1 MRQFTK
7 AEQCRNL
14 MYKRSMVSKL
24 NYTDIRESLDDMMA
38 MCSDIQYAEQDDDT
52 LINAFDGNE
61 DEAHEFILQF
71 SDLEYDIENMANQFD
86 EMFGYRDD
94 PERSEIAER
103 NFNDDTVALIG
114 KNFRLLGF
122 DEYREDYFELSDDY
136 FEELG
141 TGEAQKRVMRK
152 TKKEMLE
159 SIGLT
164 MAFLLKFAD
173 VEYRY
178 RTMEATLNI
187 FRDENIRM
195 LKTVKEIDE
204 KYKDLFDE
212 HGRLDKYR
220 YQQIR
225 EFDKP
230 VSELPDK
237 YWVE

>member
-7 AEQCRNL
+7 AEECRNL

-114 KNFRLLGF
+114 KNFHLWGF
-122 DEYREDYFELSDDY
+122 DEYREDYFKLSDDY
-136 FEELG
+136 FEELA

-225 EFDKP
+225 EFDKL

-237 YWVE
+237 YLVE

>member
-1 MRQFTK
+1 MRQLTK

-14 MYKRSMVSKL
+14 MYKQSAVARL
-24 NYTDIRESLDDMMA
+24 NYSEICDLLYDMTSTCCDIK
-38 MCSDIQYAEQDDDT
+38 YAEQDDDT

-71 SDLEYDIENMANQFD
+71 SDLEYDIENLQNQFD
-86 EMFGYRDD
+86 EMFGYSDD
-94 PERSEIAER
+94 PGRD
-103 NFNDDTVALIG
+103 FNDVTVALIG
-114 KNFRLLGF
+114 KWFSLLGF
-122 DEYREDYFELSDDY
+122 DECRGDYFELDSEY
-136 FEELG
+136 FEERG
-141 TGEAQKRVMRK
+141 TEESQKRVMRK

-178 RTMEATLNI
+178 RTMEATFNI

-212 HGRLDKYR
+212 HGKLDKYR
-220 YQQIR
+220 YKQIR
-225 EFDKP
+225 EFDKL
-230 VSELPDK
+230 VGELPDK

>member
-1 MRQFTK
+1 MRQLTK

-114 KNFRLLGF
+114 KNFHLWGF
-122 DEYREDYFELSDDY
+122 DEYREDYFKLSDDY
-136 FEELG
+136 FEELA

-225 EFDKP
+225 EFDKL

-237 YWVE
+237 YLVE

>member
-1 MRQFTK
+1 MRQLTK

-114 KNFRLLGF
+114 KNFHLCGF
-122 DEYREDYFELSDDY
+122 DEYREDYFKLSDDY
-136 FEELG
+136 FEELA

-159 SIGLT
+159 SIGMT

-178 RTMEATLNI
+178 RTMEATFNI

-195 LKTVKEIDE
+195 
-204 KYKDLFDE
+204 
-212 HGRLDKYR
+212 
-220 YQQIR
+220 
-225 EFDKP
+225 
-230 VSELPDK
+230 
-237 YWVE
+237 

>member
-1 MRQFTK
+1 MPVVTVEASK
-7 AEQCRNL
+7 NL
-14 MYKRSMVSKL
+14 SK
-24 NYTDIRESLDDMMA
+24 E
-38 MCSDIQYAEQDDDT
+38 
-52 LINAFDGNE
+52 
-61 DEAHEFILQF
+61 
-71 SDLEYDIENMANQFD
+71 
-86 EMFGYRDD
+86 
-94 PERSEIAER
+94 
-103 NFNDDTVALIG
+103 
-114 KNFRLLGF
+114 
-122 DEYREDYFELSDDY
+122 
-136 FEELG
+136 
-141 TGEAQKRVMRK
+141 
-152 TKKEMLE
+152 TKKEMIE

-164 MAFLLKFAD
+164 VAFLLKFAD

-225 EFDKP
+225 EFDKLMG
-230 VSELPDK
+230 ELPDK

>member
-1 MRQFTK
+1 MRQLTK
-7 AEQCRNL
+7 AEQCRAM
-14 MYKRSMVSKL
+14 MYKRSIVSKL
-24 NYTDIRESLDDMMA
+24 NYTEIRESLDDMMA
-38 MCSDIQYAEQDDDT
+38 MCSDIQCAEQDDDT

-71 SDLEYDIENMANQFD
+71 SDLEYDIENLQNQFD
-86 EMFGYRDD
+86 EMFGYSDD
-94 PERSEIAER
+94 PERD
-103 NFNDDTVALIG
+103 FNDVTVALIG
-114 KNFRLLGF
+114 KWFSLLGF
-122 DEYREDYFELSDDY
+122 DAYREDYFELSDDY
-136 FEELG
+136 FENLG
-141 TGEAQKRVMRK
+141 TEECQKRVMRK

-164 MAFLLKFAD
+164 MAFLLKFED

-178 RTMEATLNI
+178 RTMEATFNI

-195 LKTVKEIDE
+195 LKTIKEIDE

-212 HGRLDKYR
+212 HGKLDKYR

-225 EFDKP
+225 EFDKL
-230 VSELPDK
+230 VGELPDK

>member
-1 MRQFTK
+1 MRQLTK
-7 AEQCRNL
+7 AEQCRAM
-14 MYKRSMVSKL
+14 MYKRSAVARL
-24 NYTDIRESLDDMMA
+24 NYSEICDSLYDMTSMCCDIK
-38 MCSDIQYAEQDDDT
+38 YAEQDDDT

-71 SDLEYDIENMANQFD
+71 SDLEYDIENLQNQFD
-86 EMFGYRDD
+86 EMFGYSDD
-94 PERSEIAER
+94 PERD
-103 NFNDDTVALIG
+103 FNDVTVALIG
-114 KNFRLLGF
+114 KWFSLLGF
-122 DEYREDYFELSDDY
+122 DAYREDYFELSDDY
-136 FEELG
+136 FENLG
-141 TGEAQKRVMRK
+141 TEECQKRVMRK

-164 MAFLLKFAD
+164 MAFLLKFSD

-178 RTMEATLNI
+178 RTMETTLNI

-212 HGRLDKYR
+212 HGRFDKYR

-225 EFDKP
+225 EFDKL
-230 VSELPDK
+230 VRELPEK

>member
-1 MRQFTK
+1 MRQLTK

-114 KNFRLLGF
+114 KNFHLWGF
-122 DEYREDYFELSDDY
+122 DEYREDYFKLSDDY
-136 FEELG
+136 FEELA

-152 TKKEMLE
+152 TKKEMFE

-220 YQQIR
+220 YKQIR
-225 EFDKP
+225 EFDKL

-237 YWVE
+237 YLVE

>member
-114 KNFRLLGF
+114 KNFHLWGF
-122 DEYREDYFELSDDY
+122 DEYREDYFKLSDDY
-136 FEELG
+136 FEELA

-220 YQQIR
+220 YKQIR
-225 EFDKP
+225 EFDKL

>member
-1 MRQFTK
+1 MRYFTK

-14 MYKRSMVSKL
+14 MYKRSMLAEL
-24 NYTDIRESLDDMMA
+24 NYFSIQEYLNDMQE
-38 MCSDIQYAEQDDDT
+38 MCSNIHYAFDDDET

-71 SDLEYDIENMANQFD
+71 SDLEYDIENLSDKFD
-86 EMFGYRDD
+86 EMFGYSDD
-94 PERSEIAER
+94 PERD
-103 NFNDDTVALIG
+103 FNDVTVALIG
-114 KNFRLLGF
+114 KWFSLLGF
-122 DEYREDYFELSDDY
+122 DEYREDYFELDSEY
-136 FEELG
+136 FEERG
-141 TGEAQKRVMRK
+141 TEESQKRVMRK
-152 TKKEMLE
+152 TKKEMFE

-225 EFDKP
+225 EFDKL

-237 YWVE
+237 YLVE

>member
-38 MCSDIQYAEQDDDT
+38 MCSDIQYAKQDDDT

-71 SDLEYDIENMANQFD
+71 SDLEYEIENMANQFD
-86 EMFGYRDD
+86 EMFGYSDD
-94 PERSEIAER
+94 PERD
-103 NFNDDTVALIG
+103 FNDVTVALIG
-114 KNFRLLGF
+114 KWFSLLGF
-122 DEYREDYFELSDDY
+122 DAYREDYFELSDDY
-136 FEELG
+136 FENLG
-141 TGEAQKRVMRK
+141 TEECQKRVMCK

-204 KYKDLFDE
+204 KYKELFDE
-212 HGRLDKYR
+212 RGRFDKYR

-225 EFDKP
+225 EFDKL
-230 VSELPDK
+230 VSELPEK

>member
-1 MRQFTK
+1 MRQLTK

-14 MYKRSMVSKL
+14 MYKQSAVARL
-24 NYTDIRESLDDMMA
+24 NYSEICDLLYDMTSMCCDIK
-38 MCSDIQYAEQDDDT
+38 YAEQDDDT

-71 SDLEYDIENMANQFD
+71 SDLEYDIENLQNQFD
-86 EMFGYRDD
+86 EMFGYSDD
-94 PERSEIAER
+94 PERD
-103 NFNDDTVALIG
+103 FNDVTVALIG
-114 KNFRLLGF
+114 KWFSLLGF
-122 DEYREDYFELSDDY
+122 DECRGDYFELDSEY
-136 FEELG
+136 FEERG
-141 TGEAQKRVMRK
+141 TEESQKRVMRK

-178 RTMEATLNI
+178 RTMEATFNI

-212 HGRLDKYR
+212 HGKLDKYR
-220 YQQIR
+220 YKQIR
-225 EFDKP
+225 EFDKL
-230 VSELPDK
+230 VGELPDK

>member
-1 MRQFTK
+1 MRQLTK
-7 AEQCRNL
+7 AEQCRAM
-14 MYKRSMVSKL
+14 MYKRSIVSKL
-24 NYTDIRESLDDMMA
+24 NYTEIRESLDDMMA
-38 MCSDIQYAEQDDDT
+38 MCSDIQCAEQDDDT

-71 SDLEYDIENMANQFD
+71 SDLEYDIENLQNQFD
-86 EMFGYRDD
+86 EMFGYSDD
-94 PERSEIAER
+94 PERD
-103 NFNDDTVALIG
+103 FNDVTVALIG
-114 KNFRLLGF
+114 KWFSLLGF
-122 DEYREDYFELSDDY
+122 DEYREDYFELDSEY
-136 FEELG
+136 FEERG
-141 TGEAQKRVMRK
+141 TEESQKRVMRK
-152 TKKEMLE
+152 TKKEMFE

-225 EFDKP
+225 EFDKL

-237 YWVE
+237 YLVE

>member
-1 MRQFTK
+1 MRQLTK
-7 AEQCRNL
+7 AEQCRAL
-14 MYKRSMVSKL
+14 MYKRSAVARL
-24 NYTDIRESLDDMMA
+24 NYSEICDSLHDMTSMCCDIK
-38 MCSDIQYAEQDDDT
+38 YAEQDDDT

-71 SDLEYDIENMANQFD
+71 SDLEYDIENLQNQFD
-86 EMFGYRDD
+86 EMFGYSDD
-94 PERSEIAER
+94 PERD
-103 NFNDDTVALIG
+103 FNDVTVALIG
-114 KNFRLLGF
+114 KWFSLLGF
-122 DEYREDYFELSDDY
+122 DEYREDYFELDSEY
-136 FEELG
+136 FEERG
-141 TGEAQKRVMRK
+141 TEESQKRVMRK
-152 TKKEMLE
+152 TKKEMFE

-212 HGRLDKYR
+212 HGKLDKYR

-225 EFDKP
+225 EFDKL
-230 VSELPDK
+230 VGELPDK

>member
-1 MRQFTK
+1 MRQLTK
-7 AEQCRNL
+7 AEQCRAM
-14 MYKRSMVSKL
+14 MYKRSAVARL
-24 NYTDIRESLDDMMA
+24 NYSEICDSLYDMTSMR
-38 MCSDIQYAEQDDDT
+38 CNIKYAEQDDDT

-71 SDLEYDIENMANQFD
+71 SDLEYDIENLQNQFD
-86 EMFGYRDD
+86 EMFGYSDD
-94 PERSEIAER
+94 PERD
-103 NFNDDTVALIG
+103 FNDVTVALIG
-114 KNFRLLGF
+114 KWFSLLGF
-122 DEYREDYFELSDDY
+122 DAYREDYFELSDDY
-136 FEELG
+136 FENLG
-141 TGEAQKRVMRK
+141 TEECQKRVMRK

-164 MAFLLKFAD
+164 MAFLLKFSD

-178 RTMEATLNI
+178 RTMETTLNI

-212 HGRLDKYR
+212 HGRFDKYR

-225 EFDKP
+225 EFDKL
-230 VSELPDK
+230 VRELPEK

>member
-1 MRQFTK
+1 MRQLTK
-7 AEQCRNL
+7 AEQCRAL
-14 MYKRSMVSKL
+14 MYKRSAVARL
-24 NYTDIRESLDDMMA
+24 NYSEICDSLYDMTSMCCDIK
-38 MCSDIQYAEQDDDT
+38 YAEQDDDT

-71 SDLEYDIENMANQFD
+71 SDLEYDIENLQNQFD
-86 EMFGYRDD
+86 EMFGYSDD
-94 PERSEIAER
+94 PERD
-103 NFNDDTVALIG
+103 FNDVTVALIG
-114 KNFRLLGF
+114 KNFRLWGF

-136 FEELG
+136 FEELA

-152 TKKEMLE
+152 TKKEMIE

-164 MAFLLKFAD
+164 VAFLLKFAD

-178 RTMEATLNI
+178 RTMETTLNI

-212 HGRLDKYR
+212 HGRFDKYR
-220 YQQIR
+220 YKQIR
-225 EFDKP
+225 EFEKL

>member
-1 MRQFTK
+1 MRQLTK
-7 AEQCRNL
+7 AEQCRAL
-14 MYKRSMVSKL
+14 MYKRSAVARL
-24 NYTDIRESLDDMMA
+24 NYSEICDSLYDMTSMCCDIK
-38 MCSDIQYAEQDDDT
+38 YAEQDDDT

-71 SDLEYDIENMANQFD
+71 S
-86 EMFGYRDD
+86 
-94 PERSEIAER
+94 
-103 NFNDDTVALIG
+103 
-114 KNFRLLGF
+114 F
-122 DEYREDYFELSDDY
+122 DEYREDYFELDSEY
-136 FEELG
+136 FEERG
-141 TGEAQKRVMRK
+141 TEESQKRVMRK
-152 TKKEMLE
+152 TKKEMFE

-212 HGRLDKYR
+212 HGKLDKYR

-225 EFDKP
+225 EFDKL
-230 VSELPDK
+230 VGELPDK

>member
-14 MYKRSMVSKL
+14 MYKQSMVSKL

-114 KNFRLLGF
+114 KNFHLWGF
-122 DEYREDYFELSDDY
+122 DEYREDYFKLSDDY
-136 FEELG
+136 FEELA

-225 EFDKP
+225 EFDKL

-237 YWVE
+237 YLVE